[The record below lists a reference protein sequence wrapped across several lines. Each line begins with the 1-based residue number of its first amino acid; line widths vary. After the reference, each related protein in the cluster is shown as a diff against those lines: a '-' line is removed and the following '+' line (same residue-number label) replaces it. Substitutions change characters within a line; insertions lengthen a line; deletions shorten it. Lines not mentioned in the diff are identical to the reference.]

1 MAPSR
6 APSAALLRSLRAAC
20 FGAKPT
26 VIRSYSITPKQNQE
40 VQSTSTSAPAVDPAT
55 VTNRTEE
62 KALFEA
68 GTHPIGS
75 RRRRAAMQQTGSVPF
90 DQLPYQCFQEAR
102 QILIADREEKLR
114 QIEVERVRLE
124 RAQALD
130 PETIRGGEKAKQL
143 KIKDIQKHME
153 RLKIYADINDANV
166 KRRFEDGYG
175 KKCDQSLGVSSNV
188 IQAT

>member
-1 MAPSR
+1 
-6 APSAALLRSLRAAC
+6 
-20 FGAKPT
+20 
-26 VIRSYSITPKQNQE
+26 
-40 VQSTSTSAPAVDPAT
+40 
-55 VTNRTEE
+55 
-62 KALFEA
+62 
-68 GTHPIGS
+68 
-75 RRRRAAMQQTGSVPF
+75 MQQTGSVPF

-175 KKCDQSLGVSSNV
+175 KKFDQSLGVSSNV